1 MNRRLILLIGVSKVN
16 SKQYDNSRDEETKEE
31 ED

>member
-1 MNRRLILLIGVSKVN
+1 MNRRLILLIGVSIVN
-16 SKQYDNSRDEETKEE
+16 SKQYDNRDEETKEE